1 LVEGGLYAS
10 SKQMATDKK
19 PLDCPLQTSAI
30 GAPNVTEGMSGK
42 KKLFKGE
49 VCPGGT
55 ENVKNH

>member
-1 LVEGGLYAS
+1 AG
-10 SKQMATDKK
+10 TI
-19 PLDCPLQTSAI
+19 LDCPLQTPAI